1 MYKVLASYLIVA
13 SSRYL
18 DIAVL
23 PSSSALARS
32 HLAIIYHVS
41 IMSSCASFEWLLNDQ
56 NGNCKTI

>member
-32 HLAIIYHVS
+32 HLAIIYHV
-41 IMSSCASFEWLLNDQ
+41 ILRFFRVASE
-56 NGNCKTI
+56 